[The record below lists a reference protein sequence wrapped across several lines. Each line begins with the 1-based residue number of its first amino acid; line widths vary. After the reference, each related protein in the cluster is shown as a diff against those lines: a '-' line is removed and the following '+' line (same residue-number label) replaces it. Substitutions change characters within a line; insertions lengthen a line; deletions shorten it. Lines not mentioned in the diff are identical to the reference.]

1 MKEAPN
7 HGPKEIKMRHLVLA
21 ALVLCGCAAER
32 SGSPSPSPSTTPGS
46 EQAPSQAAPPAATAT
61 VNPAGAT
68 ATLAPT
74 EGNQARGTVSF
85 EPTPTG
91 VRMSA
96 RLEGLPPGEHG
107 FHVHEEGDCSAPDA
121 SSAGAHFN
129 PTQHAHGAP
138 DAPQHHVGD
147 LGNVTADASGTLQAV
162 RTFEGVALEGD
173 QGIVGRAVIV
183 HASADDFTTQPT
195 GNAGARLACG
205 VIRSNRPRDR
215 GDD

>member
-1 MKEAPN
+1 
-7 HGPKEIKMRHLVLA
+7 MRYLVLT
-21 ALVLCGCAAER
+21 ALVLGGCAAER
-32 SGSPSPSPSTTPGS
+32 SGTPSPSPSPRG
-46 EQAPSQAAPPAATAT
+46 EQAPAPAAPAATPPAATAP

-91 VRMSA
+91 VRMTA
-96 RLEGLPPGEHG
+96 RLEGLPPGDHG

-173 QGIVGRAVIV
+173 QGIVGRSVIV